1 MRYIIE
7 TVAKL
12 FIGVI
17 ARDKVPKQSFD
28 FHRLSDCFASL
39 AMTFKDFFNG
49 FIIIIFGCLL
59 FLGCARVDESGPVTT
74 DDEVVPDQV
83 IWNGKI
89 EITDNGRLQSIVQA
103 GYIQSFQKKKLTLLD
118 SGVTVDFFDKRGRHT
133 SVLTSERAR
142 VEEKSDIFLAQGN
155 VVVVSD
161 SGAVLRTERLYWDK
175 KKRRVHSDTLVI
187 LTTDLDSL
195 RGYDFE
201 ADENLN
207 SWSLKKPTGRT
218 FRRRQ

>member
-1 MRYIIE
+1 MI
-7 TVAKL
+7 
-12 FIGVI
+12 F
-17 ARDKVPKQSFD
+17 
-28 FHRLSDCFASL
+28 
-39 AMTFKDFFNG
+39 
-49 FIIIIFGCLL
+49 IFGCFLI
-59 FLGCARVDESGPVTT
+59 LGCSRVDESGPVATNN
-74 DDEVVPDQV
+74 EIVPDQE
-83 IWNGKI
+83 IWGGKI

-103 GYIQSFQKKKLTLLD
+103 GYMQSFQKKQMTLLD
-118 SGVTVDFFDKRGRHT
+118 SGVTVDFFNKEGQHT
-133 SVLTSERAR
+133 SVLTSERASI
-142 VEEKSDIFLAQGN
+142 EEKSDIFKAQGN

-175 KKRRVHSDTLVI
+175 KKRRVSSDTLVI

-201 ADENLN
+201 ADENLK